1 MTSGLHVPLSSSA
14 PLYGLARLRSPVG
27 LGRAAAGALGLMI
40 AVDLYSIWADFSMYA
55 AIAAFVDGTS
65 GYAAWQRVEAADPY
79 YNAAG
84 HAQRA
89 ALLTAAGIYLNWFLR
104 VRANA
109 EVFSPFGH
117 TMSRAWAR
125 WGWIAPGVNLWFP
138 RRITQ
143 EIWDASRPEGDRSG
157 YGLLNTWW
165 TLWVIDLLFGLSAS
179 TPKLKSNS
187 LAEVQAGAGR
197 LVLAHALDIVTA
209 VFAIAV
215 VLRLT
220 RMQVRKAH
228 EGPVASDL

>member
-1 MTSGLHVPLSSSA
+1 MTSGLHA
-14 PLYGLARLRSPVG
+14 PLYGLARLRSPVA
-27 LGRAAAGALGLMI
+27 LGRAAAGALALMI

-55 AIAAFVDGTS
+55 AIAAYMDGTS
-65 GYAAWQRVEAADPY
+65 GDAAWRRVGAADPY
-79 YNAAG
+79 FTAAG

-89 ALLTAAGIYLNWFLR
+89 ALLTASGVYLNWFLR

-165 TLWVIDLLFGLSAS
+165 TLWVIDMLVGLPAS
-179 TPKLKSNS
+179 TPKLRTNT

-197 LVLAHALDIVTA
+197 LMAAHALDIVAA
-209 VFAIAV
+209 VLAIVV
-215 VLRLT
+215 VLKLT
-220 RMQVRKAH
+220 GMQVRKAQ
-228 EGPVASDL
+228 GNPVAAEG